1 MIAYIVFKEFS
12 ISQGATKNCQK
23 LRSEREI
30 NNEVVTQRSILTRM
44 TSLKY
49 VGLYF
54 FMLNSVKRLILHEI
68 KENEMFYD

>member
-54 FMLNSVKRLILHEI
+54 FHA
-68 KENEMFYD
+68 

>member
-1 MIAYIVFKEFS
+1 MMIAYIVFKEFS

-30 NNEVVTQRSILTRM
+30 NNEVVTKRSILTRM

-54 FMLNSVKRLILHEI
+54 FHAKQCEKID
-68 KENEMFYD
+68 FT